1 MINFDN
7 VTLIYPYVQRTIFEN
22 LSFEVPEGEFVLI
35 MGDTGVGKSTLLKL
49 MNGLV
54 PHHTGGIFSGTISI
68 DGRDTALQKPRDL
81 VDLTESFVNAAFD
94 CIGGFTYRTP
104 LIADIFIQRIEGAFV
119 GHTDKLMH
127 QIGNPKIQ
135 ISVIVEIRPDRGD
148 RMTVLWSVVRF
159 AGLVIEFLWIVLPL
173 NSQNRGLIH

>member
-54 PHHTGGIFSGTISI
+54 PHHTEEYS
-68 DGRDTALQKPRDL
+68 RAR
-81 VDLTESFVNAAFD
+81 
-94 CIGGFTYRTP
+94 
-104 LIADIFIQRIEGAFV
+104 
-119 GHTDKLMH
+119 
-127 QIGNPKIQ
+127 
-135 ISVIVEIRPDRGD
+135 
-148 RMTVLWSVVRF
+148 
-159 AGLVIEFLWIVLPL
+159 
-173 NSQNRGLIH
+173 